1 MVGNISC
8 SCASAGLCV
17 CASFFFAVGRFLFDD
32 VERSPYFFCR
42 LPNSKLAFVITFV
55 ITHAHIKYI
64 ENSKLAFV
72 ITFVITHAHIKYI
85 ENSKLAFV
93 ITFVITHAHIKHR
106 CAYTQV
112 VRAHNLEKT
121 HSLQT
126 YTTNAPGTIPL
137 LLLLL
142 HQGPPIIHAHI
153 HKILHPTSNSN
164 TYPYPTVN
172 ITHP

>member
-1 MVGNISC
+1 MVNLCALGN
-8 SCASAGLCV
+8 GGQHLLFLCECWIMCV
-17 CASFFFAVGRFLFDD
+17 YASFFFAVGRFLFDD

-42 LPNSKLAFVITFV
+42 LP
-55 ITHAHIKYI
+55 
-64 ENSKLAFV
+64 NSKLAFV